1 MNCGYLK
8 FLMEYT
14 SKENLILNQEN
25 SQNTEIDHFKKET
38 N

>member
-1 MNCGYLK
+1 MNCGYLQ

-25 SQNTEIDHFKKET
+25 SQNIENDNFKK
-38 N
+38 

>member
-1 MNCGYLK
+1 MNCRYLQ

-14 SKENLILNQEN
+14 SKENIILNQEN
-25 SQNTEIDHFKKET
+25 SQNTESNHFKKET